1 MPSTGIGREPARRRG
16 PFRRTAH
23 IGFRRAAESTP
34 GTAPRDQGRR
44 NEILSSASVILAGVI
59 VVVGFGF
66 VASRVINGEGGNP
79 LPDPPP
85 TAALGGADLPSG
97 SPAPIPIGSPS
108 PSVPPSPS
116 RSVTPPPATSKPTT
130 KPPFPGS
137 IQIDASA
144 VPGSV
149 DLTAEG
155 TSDWVHWG
163 LNGTFS
169 LERRKSGGFKILE
182 GTPTA
187 PRFKHALSPEFFRWT
202 GGDPVDRSDGT
213 TTGIRTCGTG
223 NAFSISAPASTTART
238 LRLYVGVIDAKGELS
253 ASLSAG
259 SAKAA
264 RSVQQRDGTF
274 RTLVYTVTY
283 RAPAATRI
291 NFKWNTVQ
299 ALGDGCGGVALQAA
313 TLR

>member
-1 MPSTGIGREPARRRG
+1 M
-16 PFRRTAH
+16 
-23 IGFRRAAESTP
+23 
-34 GTAPRDQGRR
+34 
-44 NEILSSASVILAGVI
+44 SSASVILAGVI

-66 VASRVINGEGGNP
+66 VASRIINSGDGGNP

-85 TAALGGADLPSG
+85 TAALGGVELPSG

-108 PSVPPSPS
+108 PSLSPTPSP
-116 RSVTPPPATSKPTT
+116 TPSATPSKPSPKPTT
-130 KPPFPGS
+130 KPPFQGS
-137 IQIDASA
+137 IQIAASS
-144 VPGSV
+144 VPSTV

-155 TSDWVHWG
+155 TADWVHWG
-163 LNGTFS
+163 EDGTFS
-169 LERRKSGGFKILE
+169 LERDKDGNFKILE

-187 PRFKHALSPEFFRWT
+187 PRFRHALSPQFFRWT
-202 GGDPVDRSDGT
+202 GGDPVDHSDGT

-223 NAFSISAPASTTART
+223 NGFTVSAPASTSAKV
-238 LRLYVGVIDAKGELS
+238 LRLYVGIISAKGVLR

-259 SAKAA
+259 SATAS
-264 RSVQQRDGTF
+264 RSVEQRDGTF

-291 NFKWNTVQ
+291 NFTWNTAQ
-299 ALGDGCGGVALQAA
+299 AFGDGCGGVALEAA

>member
-1 MPSTGIGREPARRRG
+1 M
-16 PFRRTAH
+16 
-23 IGFRRAAESTP
+23 
-34 GTAPRDQGRR
+34 
-44 NEILSSASVILAGVI
+44 ILAGVI

-66 VASRVINGEGGNP
+66 VASRIINGDNDNP

-85 TAALGGADLPSG
+85 TAALGGLDQPTG
-97 SPAPIPIGSPS
+97 SPAPIPIDSPS
-108 PSVPPSPS
+108 PSLSPS
-116 RSVTPPPATSKPTT
+116 ATPSATPSTTSPKPTT
-130 KPPFPGS
+130 KPPFQGS
-137 IQIDASA
+137 IQINAAS
-144 VPGSV
+144 VPGTV

-155 TSDWVHWG
+155 SSDWVHWG
-163 LNGTFS
+163 LDGTFS
-169 LERRKSGGFKILE
+169 LERDKGGGFKILE

-187 PRFKHALSPEFFRWT
+187 PRFKHALSPQFFRWT
-202 GGDPVDRSDGT
+202 GGDPVDHSDGT
-213 TTGIRTCGTG
+213 TTGIRTCGAG
-223 NAFSISAPASTTART
+223 NAFTISAPASTTTRT
-238 LRLYVGVIDAKGELS
+238 LRLYVGVIDAKGELR

-259 SAKAA
+259 SATAS

-299 ALGDGCGGVALQAA
+299 AFGDGCGGVALQAA